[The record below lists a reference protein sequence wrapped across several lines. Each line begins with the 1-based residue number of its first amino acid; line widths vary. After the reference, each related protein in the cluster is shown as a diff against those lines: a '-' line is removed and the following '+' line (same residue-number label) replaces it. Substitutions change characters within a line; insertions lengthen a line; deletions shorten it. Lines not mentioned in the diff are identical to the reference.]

1 MLSNSDDSGISP
13 QIRSITTFVES
24 AVAQLRSYNTA
35 QVDNDKTSGTQ
46 EEQGALLYF
55 GNWQDPIPRLLILDR
70 TLDASDVR
78 LWAYLRTLF
87 TQPGMPSVFPSY
99 REIQQDL
106 PMAKATLAGC
116 ISILRATRWI
126 TRCATVRDARGRFK
140 GNIYALH
147 NEPLNLADTLYLDD
161 EYMAFLAKSAQHSY
175 KRVRVI
181 ASAVLDTIRDR
192 IGEESDITAS
202 PTVLK
207 QAAQRLLQAQSLHR
221 MHTETNRSLLNCN
234 WSAIGNTQTE
244 LLNAK
249 NLITERS
256 ETAVIDNTNPGSES
270 ELGNNGENL
279 PSSDSELGENE
290 GNPPSSNSELGENEE
305 NPPGSDSELGENE
318 ENPPGSNSELGENNN
333 LRTSISSS
341 CCSSSFKK
349 TTTTHSTNIPRAREE
364 QDIDPGELILPSTLK
379 PNERPLVIMQIERI
393 PEETRQDVLDQLAGA
408 LNNKNRREPIR
419 DPVAYLHRLCRCVLS
434 GEFEQSSQGLAVK
447 EQRVRETAR
456 ARREQEAA
464 EAHDHKVKAHLD
476 SIQRRK
482 DKRQ

>member
-1 MLSNSDDSGISP
+1 MSSNTDDGGISS
-13 QIRSITTFVES
+13 QVRSISTFVE
-24 AVAQLRSYNTA
+24 AAAAQLRALDTA
-35 QVDNDKTSGTQ
+35 PVKNNKNSSVH

-87 TQPGMPSVFPSY
+87 TQPGMPAAFPSY
-99 REIQQDL
+99 QDIQQDL
-106 PMAKATLAGC
+106 PMARATLAGC

-126 TRCATVRDARGRFK
+126 TRCATVRDTRGRYK

-161 EYMAFLAKSAQHSY
+161 EYMAFLAKSTQHSY
-175 KRVRVI
+175 KRIRII
-181 ASAVLDTIRDR
+181 ASAVLDTIRDQ
-192 IGEESDITAS
+192 IGEESNITAP

-207 QAAQRLLQAQSLHR
+207 QAEHRLLQAQSLHH
-221 MHTETNRSLLNCN
+221 MNTEANKSLFNCS
-234 WSAIGNTQTE
+234 WSAIGNMQTE
-244 LLNAK
+244 SLNTK
-249 NLITERS
+249 SLITERS
-256 ETAVIDNTNPGSES
+256 ETEVIDSSNPSSNS
-270 ELGNNGENL
+270 ELGRNGENP
-279 PSSDSELGENE
+279 PSSDSELGEN
-290 GNPPSSNSELGENEE
+290 GRNPPNSNSRLSKNGKNSPSSNSELGK
-305 NPPGSDSELGENE
+305 
-318 ENPPGSNSELGENNN
+318 NNN
-333 LRTSISSS
+333 LRASISSGS
-341 CCSSSFKK
+341 CSSSFFKK

-434 GEFEQSSQGLAVK
+434 GEFEQTSQGLAVK

-456 ARREQEAA
+456 ARREQEAT
-464 EAHDHKVKAHLD
+464 EAHDRKVKAHLD
-476 SIQRRK
+476 SIQQRSK
-482 DKRQ
+482 DKGQ

>member
-1 MLSNSDDSGISP
+1 MSSNTKDSGISP
-13 QIRSITTFVES
+13 QVRSITTFVEA
-24 AVAQLRSYNTA
+24 AVAQLRTLDTA
-35 QVDNDKTSGTQ
+35 QVENNKNGGPHD
-46 EEQGALLYF
+46 EQGALLYF

-161 EYMAFLAKSAQHSY
+161 EYMAFLAKSTQHSY

-181 ASAVLDTIRDR
+181 ASAVLDTIRGR

-207 QAAQRLLQAQSLHR
+207 QAEQRLLQAQSLHR
-221 MHTETNRSLLNCN
+221 MHTEENRSLLNCN

-244 LLNAK
+244 LLNTK
-249 NLITERS
+249 NLIPERS
-256 ETAVIDNTNPGSES
+256 ETEVIDNANPSSDS

-279 PSSDSELGENE
+279 PSSESELGGNEENL
-290 GNPPSSNSELGENEE
+290 PSSNSELGGNRG
-305 NPPGSDSELGENE
+305 NSPGSDSELG
-318 ENPPGSNSELGENNN
+318 GNNN
-333 LRTSISSS
+333 LRTSIGSSCSSS
-341 CCSSSFKK
+341 CFFNKK
-349 TTTTHSTNIPRAREE
+349 TTTTHSTNIPRARETLE
-364 QDIDPGELILPSTLK
+364 IKPGELILPSTLK
-379 PNERPLVIMQIERI
+379 PNERPLVIMQLERI
-393 PEETRQDVLDQLAGA
+393 PEEARQDVLDQLAGA

-447 EQRVRETAR
+447 EQRVREAAR
-456 ARREQEAA
+456 VRREQAAA
-464 EAHDHKVKAHLD
+464 ETHNRKVKAHLD
-476 SIQRRK
+476 SIQQRSK
-482 DKRQ
+482 DKGQ